1 MRVMHRIGRL
11 GLFALVIAATSAFA
25 KENYREPAFNADTRD
40 SFAKVSEGV
49 REQIKPGGRY
59 EYVNDKER
67 FTIGQKLDDMNTLFS
82 DHDSVASMSQ
92 QDKIQLFNDQETV
105 NSILTKRDGERVI
118 CKKEAPIGSHIP
130 ITTCHTY
137 AQEQDAHKANAQQV
151 DQWGHMQCGD
161 SGHGMCGLGDG
172 SAGAPKTK

>member
-1 MRVMHRIGRL
+1 MRGIGKL
-11 GLFALVIAATSAFA
+11 VFFALAIVATSAVA
-25 KENYREPAFNADTRD
+25 KENYKEASFNADTRD
-40 SFAKVSEGV
+40 SFASVSAAV

-67 FTIGQKLDDMNTLFS
+67 FTINQKLDDMGALFAS
-82 DHDSVASMSQ
+82 HESVATMSQ
-92 QDKIQLFNDQETV
+92 ENKIQLYNDQESI

-130 ITTCHTY
+130 VTTCHTY

-151 DQWGHMQCGD
+151 DQWGRMQCGENK
-161 SGHGMCGLGDG
+161 SGGGMCGLGN
-172 SAGAPKTK
+172 